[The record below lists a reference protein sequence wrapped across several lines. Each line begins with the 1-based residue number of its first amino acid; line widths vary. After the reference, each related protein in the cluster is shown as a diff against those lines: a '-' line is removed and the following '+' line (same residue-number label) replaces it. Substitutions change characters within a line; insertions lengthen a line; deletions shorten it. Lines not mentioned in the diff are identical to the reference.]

1 MRCVR
6 RRTLGKGLIEKM
18 ASRNAPKSWLVS
30 VRNMHRTIRKLMEDK
45 REYSLLIDTL
55 AREKGQLQAVAS
67 YAEHDEACAIEGD
80 GTDEIDAEFCTC
92 GYVKARASLP
102 EHLK

>member
-1 MRCVR
+1 MR

-55 AREKGQLQAVAS
+55 AREKELLQAVVRATQNT
-67 YAEHDEACAIEGD
+67 ERRLGTNTREIREALA
-80 GTDEIDAEFCTC
+80 A
-92 GYVKARASLP
+92 LP